1 MTAAA
6 QVAAMARV
14 RSLALELPHAVSVAK
29 KKKDPNLR
37 VAANSILNIKDSLC
51 VYIYILGGNGR
62 RRSIKSLCCSLSMKL
77 Y

>member
-29 KKKDPNLR
+29 KKKRPKPKSCSQQYPEYKR
-37 VAANSILNIKDSLC
+37 FFVC
-51 VYIYILGGNGR
+51 VYIYFGGEWAEKINQV
-62 RRSIKSLCCSLSMKL
+62 SML
-77 Y
+77 